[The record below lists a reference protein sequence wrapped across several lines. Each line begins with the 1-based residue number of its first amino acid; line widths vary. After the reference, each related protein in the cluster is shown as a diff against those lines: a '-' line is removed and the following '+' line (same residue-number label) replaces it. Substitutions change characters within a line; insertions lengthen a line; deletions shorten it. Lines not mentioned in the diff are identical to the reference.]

1 MQLLEAI
8 CWASPSAVSGVSS
21 AGFSTIVEPAAS
33 AGADFHEAMRRG
45 KFHVVSAPAT
55 PTGSGCALDS

>member
-21 AGFSTIVEPAAS
+21 EGFSTIVEPAAI

-45 KFHVVSAPAT
+45 KFHVV
-55 PTGSGCALDS
+55 